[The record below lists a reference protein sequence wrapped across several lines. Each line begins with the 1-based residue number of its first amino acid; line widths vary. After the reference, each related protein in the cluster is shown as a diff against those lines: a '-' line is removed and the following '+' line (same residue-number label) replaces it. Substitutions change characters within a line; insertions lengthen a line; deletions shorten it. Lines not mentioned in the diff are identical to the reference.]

1 MLGMVFEIAILK
13 NAMKKHL
20 IFFLLIFSTCALFA
34 QPDKDDKKSIRI
46 PAIEK
51 KDKDSTPRLVI
62 KPDSKI
68 GITKPKK
75 NIAGIPTESKV
86 SIKKN
91 KKEFSM
97 IDDNGLR
104 NPGELFEQ
112 RFNKIAVE
120 QGFKI
125 ETMAD
130 VFLGDI
136 RSNGKFVNIVCRD
149 HEYPDGDLVRV
160 FVNGDLIIP
169 SLLLTSGYKGFDI
182 DLSVGI
188 NEITFQAINQGDSGP
203 NTAEFLVY
211 DDKGTLVSSKK
222 WNLLTGVK
230 ATVNVIKDK
239 NPILSNAE
247 VKKKEEN
254 NN

>member
-1 MLGMVFEIAILK
+1 
-13 NAMKKHL
+13 MKKHL
-20 IFFLLIFSTCALFA
+20 IFFVLVLCTCSLFA
-34 QPDKDDKKSIRI
+34 QPDTDDKKSIKI
-46 PAIEK
+46 PAIETK
-51 KDKDSTPRLVI
+51 KKDSTAKLII

-75 NIAGIPTESKV
+75 NILGIPTESKV

-104 NPGELFEQ
+104 NPGELFEK
-112 RFNKIAVE
+112 RFNKVAVE

-130 VFLGDI
+130 VFLGDL

-160 FVNGDLIIP
+160 YVNGDIIVP
-169 SLLLTSGYKGFDI
+169 SLLLTSGYKGFNVN
-182 DLSVGI
+182 LNVGI
-188 NEITFQAINQGDSGP
+188 NTIVFEALNQGDSGP

-211 DDKGTLVSSKK
+211 DDKGNLVSSKK

-230 ATVNVIKDK
+230 ATVNVIKDEH
-239 NPILSNAE
+239 PILEKTEAD
-247 VKKKEEN
+247 KKTESTEKEN
-254 NN
+254 